1 MVVMVVMD
9 GVGPTAVA
17 VLPQVSLGDG
27 AAPLGAA
34 VDPTTGPVVAV
45 ADTALIDRGV
55 TSGSVSSDRTRRLA
69 PATQHDLYCLLAE
82 NPVKDRRGIF
92 ALY

>member
-1 MVVMVVMD
+1 MVVMMD

-34 VDPTTGPVVAV
+34 VDPTTGPVVTV
-45 ADTALIDRGV
+45 ADAALTDGV
-55 TSGSVSSDRTRRLA
+55 TVTAGSVSSDRTRRLA
-69 PATQHDLYCLLAE
+69 PATQNIYYSLIRHTS
-82 NPVKDRRGIF
+82 
-92 ALY
+92 